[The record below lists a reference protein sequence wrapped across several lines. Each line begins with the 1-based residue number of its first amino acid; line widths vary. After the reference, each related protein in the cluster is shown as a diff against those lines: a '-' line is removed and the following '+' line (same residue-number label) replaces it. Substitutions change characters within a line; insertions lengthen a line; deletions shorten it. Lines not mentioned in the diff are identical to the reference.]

1 MIHLQAMPLPLLGRN
16 VSEMSKTYQTIIY
29 HKPTGAI
36 LLVTPNLYISSRRML
51 ARLVH
56 RPHWKD
62 IAFLYFA
69 YDVPIDLGKHLVR
82 FLSPGFPASLVTKD
96 GVPIEYAIKLAARK
110 ALLNKGGNFLVTFKA
125 GMGDQLFEAAALL
138 AAQDTYKDVTFSI
151 QVEKEYLQIMQHVSG
166 LPPIGTA
173 YVGQAAKAFNHKA
186 SNDTMYVSDPRPL
199 MPGKPSLYGTFLGL
213 DSVDKLAKIK
223 LSKADYTAESSLFDN
238 LPLDKVKL
246 NFAIHF
252 HSRSGHG
259 KNWDIKKVYELSN
272 LLHSSYDCNVII
284 LGVEKPI
291 PPGTSKIVDLTG
303 KTNWFQTALVVS
315 RLDLVIC
322 IDSGVLHI
330 ARSLGTPY
338 VALWGAT
345 TPKFI
350 LGAEDPDHDI
360 VSRVPNKPRGSHQ
373 DGDNINFYTN
383 QITPDMVLKKL
394 SKLLKS
400 KTSL

>member
-1 MIHLQAMPLPLLGRN
+1 
-16 VSEMSKTYQTIIY
+16 MSKTYQTVIY

-56 RPHWKD
+56 RPHWND

-69 YDVPIDLGKHLVR
+69 YDISIDLGKHLVR

-96 GVPIEYAIKLAARK
+96 GVPVDYSIKLSAQK
-110 ALLNKGGNFLVTFKA
+110 VLLNKGGNFLVFFKA

-138 AAQDTYKDVTFSI
+138 TAQDTYKDVRFSI
-151 QVEKEYLQIMQHVSG
+151 QVEKEYLSIMNHVSG
-166 LPPIGTA
+166 LPPIQTA
-173 YVGQAAKAFNHKA
+173 YVGQAAKSFNHKV
-186 SNDTMYVSDPRPL
+186 SNDTMYVSDPRPS

-213 DSVDKLAKIK
+213 HSVNKLVKIK
-223 LSKADYTAESSLFDN
+223 LTKADYTAESSLFGS

-259 KNWDIKKVYELSN
+259 KNWDIKNVIELSE
-272 LLHSSYDCNVII
+272 LLHSSFDCNVIV
-284 LGVEKPI
+284 LGVERPVPKPI
-291 PPGTSKIVDLTG
+291 PGIIDLTG
-303 KTNWFQTALVVS
+303 KTNWFQTCLIVSLV
-315 RLDLVIC
+315 DLVIC

-338 VALWGAT
+338 IALWGGT
-345 TPKFI
+345 TPRFI
-350 LGAEDPDHDI
+350 LGTEDPEHDI
-360 VSRVPNKPRGSHQ
+360 VSVIPDKPRGSHQ
-373 DGDNINFYTN
+373 SGDNIDHYIN
-383 QITPDMVLKKL
+383 QITPAMVLKKI
-394 SKLLKS
+394 SKVLNS
-400 KTSL
+400 KDSQAK